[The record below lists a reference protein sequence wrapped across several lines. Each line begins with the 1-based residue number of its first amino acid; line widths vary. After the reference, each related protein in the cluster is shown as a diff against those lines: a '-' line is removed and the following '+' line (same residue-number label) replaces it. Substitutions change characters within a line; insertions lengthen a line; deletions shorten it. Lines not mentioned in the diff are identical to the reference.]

1 MGQDLTI
8 VRIAARLSRIVRG
21 AARVADHFYFECFE
35 DFLPENGIEFY
46 YYDQL
51 DSTKL

>member
-21 AARVADHFYFECFE
+21 PARVADRKPGLFMPLKELTAFSGRTE
-35 DFLPENGIEFY
+35 DW
-46 YYDQL
+46 
-51 DSTKL
+51 